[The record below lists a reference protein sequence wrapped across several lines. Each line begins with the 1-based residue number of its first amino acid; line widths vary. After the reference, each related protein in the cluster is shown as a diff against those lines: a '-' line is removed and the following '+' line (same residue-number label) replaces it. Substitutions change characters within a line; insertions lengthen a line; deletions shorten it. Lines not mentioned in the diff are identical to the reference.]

1 MNILEQHI
9 DELHKAMEE
18 FNADIAKV
26 HEVYAEAV
34 QRSRD
39 KLLAALN
46 GEPLPTVRGEPF
58 VDLPKARPMLL
69 VDTDALEKQLLD
81 EE

>member
-9 DELHKAMEE
+9 DELHAAQEA
-18 FNADIAKV
+18 FNVGVAKV

-46 GEPLPTVRGEPF
+46 GEMF
-58 VDLPKARPMLL
+58 VDLPKARPMSP
-69 VDTDALEKQLLD
+69 VDMSALEA
-81 EE
+81 EIAE